1 MSRPKPGVVCRHAH
15 RLLKYGFV
23 LGPQFNSDSNL
34 PPDEA
39 DSVPATIRRNAPS
52 NVILNI
58 ADLRNTMNEAAA
70 EEQDEGDSQ
79 DGNLQPLNVDTAI
92 HLQQSSQVAGESH
105 EGHDSFDAR
114 YSQHHPDGLHV
125 QHGNIQSEGLVHPD
139 HSQQQITHG
148 YASEAGMNMSPH
160 TGPFMSKQSQS
171 QQMNTDADAVNHGE
185 QRPQDNTYSGQ
196 NYDALATPT
205 ENELRQLSERLARQR
220 SAVRGS
226 RPKLQLASVRF
237 AEDSGPTG

>member
-1 MSRPKPGVVCRHAH
+1 MPHFKHNVICRHAQ

-70 EEQDEGDSQ
+70 EEQEEGDSQ
-79 DGNLQPLNVDTAI
+79 DGNLQPLDADTAM
-92 HLQQSSQVAGESH
+92 HLQHDQLDSSNAG
-105 EGHDSFDAR
+105 
-114 YSQHHPDGLHV
+114 YSQHHPDDLHTQQGV
-125 QHGNIQSEGLVHPD
+125 IQSEGLVHPG
-139 HSQQQITHG
+139 HTQQQSIHG
-148 YASEAGMNMSPH
+148 TATDLGMGTSQH
-160 TGPFMSKQSQS
+160 VGQFMSDQAQS
-171 QQMNTDADAVNHGE
+171 QQMSTDADAVNPGE
-185 QRPQDNTYSGQ
+185 QRPLDNTHPRQ

-205 ENELRQLSERLARQR
+205 KTELQQLSERLARQR

-226 RPKLQLASVRF
+226 RPRLQLASVRF
-237 AEDSGPTG
+237 AEDSDPAG